1 MGHRCAGLNASVFL
15 RLEDQ
20 NSTRPSISNT
30 LQNTKVL
37 IKVGL
42 NSLLLSLLFLTFL
55 TSVSRPYEMQIFNL
69 AITVSSRCM
78 SISSY
83 IFIST
88 YM

>member
-1 MGHRCAGLNASVFL
+1 MLVFVLNASVFL

>member
-1 MGHRCAGLNASVFL
+1 MPVFVLNASVFL

-20 NSTRPSISNT
+20 NSMRPSISNT